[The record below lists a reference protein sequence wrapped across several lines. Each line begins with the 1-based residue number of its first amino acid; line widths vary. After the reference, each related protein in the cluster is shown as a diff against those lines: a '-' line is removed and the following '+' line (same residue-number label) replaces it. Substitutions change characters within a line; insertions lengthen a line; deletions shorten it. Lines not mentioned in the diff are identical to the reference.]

1 MISINSPGN
10 HPHPKLY
17 VFVFSISLFSS
28 EDSFEEQSQLLIRT
42 STKKRESNPSHQ
54 KSYKIRYVV

>member
-17 VFVFSISLFSS
+17 VFSISLFSS

-54 KSYKIRYVV
+54 KSYRIRYVV